1 MIKENEGRE
10 LYKQLSKNV
19 RIQLERI
26 DNLDIYTSRHV
37 RSVPQ
42 IVGKICDKLGLTKS
56 EKKFYIECA
65 YLHDIGKIFIP
76 AEILQKKR

>member
-19 RIQLERI
+19 RIQLERL

-42 IVGKICDKLGLTKS
+42 IVGKICDKLGLTKA

>member
-1 MIKENEGRE
+1 MP
-10 LYKQLSKNV
+10 KNI
-19 RIQLERI
+19 RRQLEKL

-37 RSVPQ
+37 HSVPQ
-42 IVGKICDKLGLTKS
+42 IVGKICDKLGLTKM

-76 AEILQKKR
+76 SEILQKPWKY